1 MTFGSLIPLIFL
13 VGVPIIIILYMLK
26 PKGIT
31 KVMPSLML
39 WKEAERNERSATFAR
54 KLIKNILMF
63 LEIAALLLLMFAA
76 MSPAI
81 KMGKSGYSEKTVIV
95 IDTSGSMSFKMNGKN
110 STRFEQAILDA
121 KDYVDNSSG
130 EISIV
135 TCSGKIQNEISSSR
149 DKIRLKRVLSGLKPT
164 DEAGDISKAESAI
177 ESLDAKKVLILTD
190 GDGAESLEMMAAK
203 LGAEVRIYGE
213 PACNVGISQL
223 SIRENEEGLYDVAM
237 SFIVTGEGT
246 AVFDVSLYDEKDN
259 LIEVRTVDVSE
270 HDSNTV
276 LMLGKSI
283 SGNYVKAQ
291 LSSIRFKD
299 TSKPDMQDGLDSD
312 NTAYAV
318 VDKVVDTQCYLVGVG
333 NIYFEKAYMA
343 ATGNTVIKVAT
354 DSDIED
360 SKDEKIAIYDRAD
373 LVIKDVPRLV
383 QGYSDEDSEH
393 ISGAMVT
400 VKTGDLIT
408 DMSNYSFGA
417 SELSVLK
424 TPDWAE
430 PLMVV
435 TGEDGTEKTVAYYGD
450 NKGIKCVV
458 LGFDIRN
465 SELPLMAEFP
475 IFVADAVAYLSN
487 DKMIQSTYI
496 TAGDV
501 PEISHTVSKNAKITR
516 EDAPGFSETT
526 GFGKAGLYK
535 ISDSSEEF
543 FVVRYPA
550 EESDG
555 SLSYEGYEFAE
566 KGGDGL
572 RLSSLRWLC
581 LLLALIMLVID
592 WIIYALRNRVGLGL
606 DLYIRLGLLILVL
619 LALFGIRLPGRKKK
633 TATIFVVDMSGSL
646 LTRMGDLEDYL
657 RAVMSSKPSGEKY
670 GIVTFGKDAIAD
682 QFVSDDDLMDIA
694 SNPDPS
700 ETDIENAVKH
710 AVSMIPDDSVGR
722 IVVLTDGKET
732 IGDIRNL
739 QNVINE
745 ENVEICARMFE
756 DTMAGDVYIEYV
768 DMPDKMAVGDAYS
781 MKVNVY
787 SSYPTDAV
795 IKVWNSSEV
804 QDEMNVS
811 LSPGEN
817 TFVIKGTAGEN
828 AIEQKRVTVEAAGD
842 AVAENNSVIA
852 ASVVEAPRSVLLV
865 SGLAED
871 SSGFEN
877 LLKTLNVNLTV
888 VSAINAPET
897 MMDMLNY
904 KTIIIDNAF
913 ISDMPESFVEN
924 LESYVKDFGGGL
936 IVTGG
941 KESFAPGGYRD
952 TVLDEILPV
961 SMLPKGINEA
971 PSLAL
976 VMVIDC
982 SGSMSDS
989 GKTTQDGQQV
999 GRSKIDV
1006 AVDAALEAVNNL
1018 SKNDY
1023 VGVLTFSNNFSWR
1036 QSIVKAEDKDAI
1048 ARTIEGIGI
1057 QGGTTIKPGLKEAA
1071 NEISKVD
1078 AGVKHILLLTD
1089 GEGETKDFSDVTKFI
1104 NDNNITMST
1113 IAVGEDSD
1121 TQLLEKLAG
1130 ECGGRYYYSDSSSEV
1145 PKIFVEEIYLSGD
1158 TYFKN
1163 GDFGLSV
1170 NTSNELVSGLYSD
1183 GIPHI
1188 SSYIATTAKPE
1199 SREIISTDE
1208 EDPLLAS
1215 WQYGLGSTVAWT
1227 TNASGSWAKD
1237 LAGMQDYAE
1246 IWKRILDYTY
1256 MENGIGEDVLNVYKR
1271 RDKIEV
1277 KYQASEYS
1285 EDTVVEGVYTTPDGE
1300 SKKLILS
1307 SDNPGSYSAT
1317 FPSEGMGLYGISVRR
1332 LEKGNIVS
1340 GATAIETVQFSDEY
1354 RRDISDE
1361 GFKNFINSQG
1371 RMLDEDSKVF
1381 TKIKIKDRSKKDI
1394 SLILIV
1400 LSILL
1405 LLIDIFVRRFDIAG
1419 KLRTRRLSKK
1429 KVSKKKKKKSE
1440 QVDIKTDVKSEVKN
1454 DGKADVKIEVKTE
1467 EKAEHIAEQ
1476 KVEDVSD
1483 IKVVEKPEKPKKASK
1498 RKKKEEPETTQLD
1511 TSALLKKKRDRNL

>member
-1 MTFGSLIPLIFL
+1 MTFGSLVPLVFL
-13 VGVPIIIILYMLK
+13 VGVPIIIILYLLK
-26 PKGIT
+26 PKGI
-31 KVMPSLML
+31 KKIIPSLML

-54 KLIKNILMF
+54 KLIRNILMF

-81 KMGKSGYSEKTVIV
+81 KMGKSGYSEKTVII
-95 IDTSGSMSFKMNGKN
+95 IDTSGSMSFKMKGSG

-121 KDYVDNSSG
+121 KDYVDMSSG

-135 TCSGKIQNEISSSR
+135 TCGGRIQNEISSSR
-149 DKIRLKRVLSGLKPT
+149 DKVRLKRVLSGLKPT
-164 DEAGDISKAESAI
+164 DESGDISKTESVV

-190 GDGAESLEMMAAK
+190 GDGAKSVETMAAK

-213 PACNVGISQL
+213 SACNVGISQL
-223 SIRENEEGLYDVAM
+223 SIRENEEGLYDIAM
-237 SFIVTGEGT
+237 SYLVTGEGE
-246 AVFDVSLYDEKDN
+246 AVFDVSLYDENDN
-259 LIEVRTVDVSE
+259 LIEVRTVDTSE
-270 HDSNTV
+270 HDSNTI
-276 LMLGKSI
+276 LMLGKKI

-318 VDKVVDTQCYLVGVG
+318 VDKVVDTECYLVGAG

-343 ATGNTVIKVAT
+343 ATGKTVVKTAV

-360 SKDEKIAIYDRAD
+360 SEEYKIAIYDRAD
-373 LVIKDVPRLV
+373 LVIKDLPRLV
-383 QGYSDEDSEH
+383 QGYRDEDSEK
-393 ISGAMVT
+393 ISGGMVT

-408 DMSNYSFGA
+408 DMADYTFGA
-417 SELSVLK
+417 SDLNVLK
-424 TPDWAE
+424 TPDWAV

-435 TGEDGTEKTVAYYGD
+435 TGADGTEKTVAYYGEK
-450 NKGIKCVV
+450 NGIKIVV

-475 IFVADAVAYLSN
+475 IFVADAVSFLSN

-496 TAGDV
+496 SAGDS
-501 PEISHTVSKNAKITR
+501 PGISHSVSKDAKITR
-516 EDAPGFSETT
+516 EDSPGFSDSAAYSH
-526 GFGKAGLYK
+526 AGLYK
-535 ISDSSEEF
+535 ISDTAEEY
-543 FVVRYPA
+543 FVVRYPS

-555 SLSYEGYEFAE
+555 SLSYESYSFAE

-581 LLLALIMLVID
+581 LLLALILLVID
-592 WIIYALRNRVGLGL
+592 WIIYAMRNRVGFGL
-606 DLYIRLGLLILVL
+606 DLSVRLGLILLIL

-633 TATIFVVDMSGSL
+633 TATIFVVDMSGSV
-646 LTRMGDLEDYL
+646 LTRTGDMQEYL
-657 RAVMSSKPSGEKY
+657 RSAISSKPEGEKY
-670 GIVTFGKDAIAD
+670 GIVTFGKDVITD
-682 QFVSDDDLMDIA
+682 QFVSDDELMDIA

-700 ETDIENAVKH
+700 ETDIESAVKH

-732 IGDIRNL
+732 IGDIQNL
-739 QNVINE
+739 QNLISE
-745 ENVEICARMFE
+745 ENIEICARMFE

-768 DMPDKMAVGDAYS
+768 DMPDKMAVGDTYT

-795 IKVWNSSEV
+795 LKVWNSSEV
-804 QDEMNVS
+804 QEELNVS
-811 LSPGEN
+811 LSTGEN
-817 TFVIKGTAGEN
+817 TFVIKGTAGEA

-852 ASVVEAPRSVLLV
+852 ASIVEAPRSVLLV
-865 SGLAED
+865 SGLSED
-871 SSGFEN
+871 SSGFEK

-888 VSAINAPET
+888 VSAINAPGT
-897 MMDMLNY
+897 MMEMLNY
-904 KTIIIDNAF
+904 KTIILDNVF
-913 ISDMPESFVEN
+913 ISDMSESFVAN
-924 LESYVKDFGGGL
+924 LENYVKDYGGGL

-952 TVLDEILPV
+952 TILDEILPV

-989 GKTTQDGQQV
+989 GTYSDSGQPV

-1018 SKNDY
+1018 SKDDY
-1023 VGVLTFSNNFSWR
+1023 VGVLTFSDNFSWR
-1036 QSIVKAEDKDAI
+1036 QNIVKAEDKNAI
-1048 ARTIEGIGI
+1048 KSAIEGIGI
-1057 QGGTTIKPGLKEAA
+1057 QGGTTIKPGLTEAA
-1071 NEISKVD
+1071 EQIAKVD

-1089 GEGETKDFSDVTKFI
+1089 GEGETKDFNDVTKYI

-1113 IAVGEDSD
+1113 IAVGSDSD
-1121 TQLLEKLAG
+1121 TVLLEKLAAD
-1130 ECGGRYYYSDSSSEV
+1130 CDGRYYYSDSSTDV

-1163 GDFGLSV
+1163 GDFALSV
-1170 NTSNELVSGLYSD
+1170 NTSNELVSGLYSE

-1199 SREIISTDE
+1199 CREIIGTSE
-1208 EDPLLAS
+1208 EDPLLAC

-1227 TNASGSWAKD
+1227 TNASGSWASD

-1246 IWKRILDYTY
+1246 MWKRILDYTC
-1256 MENGIGEDVLNVYKR
+1256 MESEIGKDTLNVYKR

-1300 SKKLILS
+1300 TKELILS
-1307 SDNPGSYSAT
+1307 SENPGSYSAT
-1317 FPSEGMGLYGISVRR
+1317 FSPEGMGLYGISVKRM
-1332 LEKGNIVS
+1332 EKGEMVA
-1340 GATAIETVQFSDEY
+1340 GTTAIETVQFSDEY
-1354 RRDISDE
+1354 RRDISDA
-1361 GFKNFINSQG
+1361 GFVNFINSQG
-1371 RMLDEDSKVF
+1371 RMLDENSKVF
-1381 TKIKIKDRSKKDI
+1381 TKIKVKDRSKKDI

-1400 LSILL
+1400 LSIIL
-1405 LLIDIFVRRFDIAG
+1405 LLIDIFIRRFDIAG
-1419 KLRTRRLSKK
+1419 KLRFRRASKK
-1429 KVSKKKKKKSE
+1429 AASKRRKKTVKSVKEKKVETE
-1440 QVDIKTDVKSEVKN
+1440 QVAEKGAE
-1454 DGKADVKIEVKTE
+1454 IENKKE
-1467 EKAEHIAEQ
+1467 NEKEASKAEVT
-1476 KVEDVSD
+1476 VEDVSD
-1483 IKVVEKPEKPKKASK
+1483 ITVVEKPSKPEKTTK